1 MMTDFEKAREMA
13 PTIRTD
19 INEQRKV
26 KEAETRWDYIK
37 QVDDQDVLQFNT
49 QVRDYNERRQVYDS
63 GVHRTVAAWSFVG
76 ACFGGVSVRFHIGF
90 AGGRRSCSLR
100 LLCLET
106 QKILFSPRLWGGRF
120 TSDFSVARDGGSL
133 LSIGLGTF
141 WAHS

>member
-1 MMTDFEKAREMA
+1 M
-13 PTIRTD
+13 
-19 INEQRKV
+19 
-26 KEAETRWDYIK
+26 
-37 QVDDQDVLQFNT
+37 
-49 QVRDYNERRQVYDS
+49 
-63 GVHRTVAAWSFVG
+63 
-76 ACFGGVSVRFHIGF
+76 RFHIGF